1 MRWLGL
7 VVAVTLVMTGCSTAR
22 EPAGT
27 RPQRS
32 TESASVVSPFPDP
45 GPYQQAVDAAAKRGL
60 AVWLDGDL
68 VKRWAEGPTS
78 FDAAVRRLSTLAT
91 RRGVVGVKIADEL
104 GYHDALENNPSR
116 MHAFLTDAAAA
127 LRPRIGGRRI
137 LIDILA
143 PELGCAPG
151 VPNVRGRA
159 ALCRL
164 TAQAKFPALTL
175 DQIDRYIDSG
185 TVDAVDLS
193 TYLLPVSTY
202 RSWGIDRMA
211 AQKAAW
217 QEVERLGWSRKV
229 TLHSRRALAHPDDY
243 RGDART
249 AEADVEVFV
258 DVPIDAG
265 AAAVSIWTWRQRY
278 QGEIVRLLDPG
289 LRTNALWHALLARRR
304 AGAVLLTSFSPS
316 STERGVG
323 ADLDM
328 LSRVFAGVYVA
339 AGIG

>member
-1 MRWLGL
+1 MRWFGL
-7 VVAVTLVMTGCSTAR
+7 VMAVTLVMAGCSTAR
-22 EPAGT
+22 EAASTP
-27 RPQRS
+27 PQGS
-32 TESASVVSPFPDP
+32 TESKSAVSPFPDP
-45 GPYQQAVDAAAKRGL
+45 GPYEQTVDAAAKRGL

-68 VKRWAEGPTS
+68 LRRWAEGPAS
-78 FDAAVRRLSTLAT
+78 FDAAVDRLSALAA
-91 RRGVVGVKIADEL
+91 RRGVVGIKIADEL
-104 GYHDALENNPSR
+104 GYHDAIENNPSR
-116 MHAFLTDAAAA
+116 MRAFLTDAAAA

-137 LIDILA
+137 LVDILV

-151 VPNVRGRA
+151 VPDVRRRS

-164 TAQAKFPALTL
+164 TARMKFPALTL
-175 DQIDRYIDSG
+175 DQIDHHIGSG

-193 TYLLPVSTY
+193 TYLLPASTY

-217 QEVERLGWSRKV
+217 QEVERRGWSRKV

-243 RGDART
+243 RGDTRT

-265 AAAVSIWTWRQRY
+265 AKAASIWTWRQRY

-289 LRTNALWHALLARRR
+289 LRPNALWHALLARRR
-304 AGAVLLTSFSPS
+304 AGSELLTSFSPS

-328 LSRVFAGVYVA
+328 LSRVFTGVYVA

>member
-1 MRWLGL
+1 MRWFGL
-7 VVAVTLVMTGCSTAR
+7 VMALTLVMAGCSAAR
-22 EPAGT
+22 EPPST
-27 RPQRS
+27 RPRGS
-32 TESASVVSPFPDP
+32 TESASVVSSFPDS

-68 VKRWAEGPTS
+68 VKRWAEGPAS
-78 FDAAVRRLSTLAT
+78 FDAAVDRLSALAA
-91 RRGVVGVKIADEL
+91 RRGVVGIKIADEL
-104 GYHDALENNPSR
+104 GYHDAIDNDPSR

-127 LRPRIGGRRI
+127 LRPRIHEKRI
-137 LIDILA
+137 LVDILV

-151 VPNVRGRA
+151 VPNVRGRS
-159 ALCRL
+159 ALCRM
-164 TAQAKFPALTL
+164 TAKAKFPALTL
-175 DQIDRYIDSG
+175 DQIDRYIGSG

-217 QEVERLGWSRKV
+217 QEVQRLGWPRKV
-229 TLHSRRALAHPDDY
+229 ALHSRRALAHPDDY
-243 RGDART
+243 RGDAAT

-265 AAAVSIWTWRQRY
+265 AKAASIWTWRQRY

-289 LRTNALWHALLARRR
+289 LRPNALWHALLARRR
-304 AGAVLLTSFSPS
+304 AGAVLLTTFSPS

-328 LSRVFAGVYVA
+328 LSRVFEGVYVA